1 MSRSVRPVRRGFDP
15 REGRSREAHLPAQ
28 QPPSEQE
35 ARVPFTHAHARWSCN
50 RQEPPPSRSVEA
62 VGLTSVPPVAPD
74 RLRSGQEI
82 VAVLR
87 GRRQRAGHL
96 AVLHAHAA
104 RPEGG
109 PRVAVVASRRVGN
122 AVSRNRAKR
131 LLREAARRVEWADG
145 TDLVLVARAACA
157 SSRLSEVQREVERL
171 AAALGVV
178 ADSA

>member
-1 MSRSVRPVRRGFDP
+1 
-15 REGRSREAHLPAQ
+15 
-28 QPPSEQE
+28 
-35 ARVPFTHAHARWSCN
+35 
-50 RQEPPPSRSVEA
+50 
-62 VGLTSVPPVAPD
+62 VPPVAPD